1 MDKIPSKGSKSRRKG
16 HGYERFTV
24 NFFKK
29 LGFDRALTTRNASR
43 LMDNAKIDIYGV
55 PFNIQCK
62 AVEDRIDYQ
71 KLTDEITVKIKELC
85 PDRSNFP
92 IIIFH
97 KRKKKTTVTMTL
109 EEFEKLIA
117 QSYGKTI

>member
-1 MDKIPSKGSKSRRKG
+1 MDKVPSKGSKSRRKG
-16 HGYERFTV
+16 HNYERDIV
-24 NFFKK
+24 KFFNK
-29 LGFDRALTTRNASR
+29 LGFKALTTRNASR
-43 LMDNAKIDIYGV
+43 LMDNAKIDIYGL
-55 PFNIQCK
+55 PFNVQCK
-62 AVEDRIDYQ
+62 AVEARIEYHN
-71 KLTDEITVKIKELC
+71 LTKEITDQILKLC

-117 QSYGKTI
+117 QSYGTTI